1 MLRRRFAVLVV
12 AFLSVSCAGSPTAP
26 GDMDI
31 IAALQQQGI
40 VASHVE
46 RMPRTSFPFF
56 SVNAERL
63 SVNGEAV
70 HVFQYASN
78 ASAQR
83 EAQMISS
90 DGTAIGATQIGWI
103 STPSF
108 YRRSSTIV
116 LYVGRTN
123 EIATALTNVLGQPI
137 AGGGF
142 W

>member
-1 MLRRRFAVLVV
+1 MLSRRFALLVV
-12 AFLSVSCAGSPTAP
+12 AFLSASCAGSPTAP

-31 IAALQQQGI
+31 IAALQQQG
-40 VASHVE
+40 VVVSHVE

-63 SVNGEAV
+63 SVNGENV
-70 HVFQYASN
+70 HVFDYPSDS
-78 ASAQR
+78 SAER

-90 DGTAIGATQIGWI
+90 GGTPIGTTQISWVN
-103 STPSF
+103 TPSF

-116 LYVGRTN
+116 LYVGRTS

-137 AGGGF
+137 AGGF
-142 W
+142 